1 VNHATLSGSAPPL
14 DRHPLADPLCAELQA
29 DRLPPGQ
36 WPAVGSVPVSILVPV
51 KNEEANLPECLQ
63 RLRWAGQVVVIDSQ
77 SIDRT
82 VPIAQ
87 AHGAEVHQFR
97 YSASGWPKKKN
108 WALENVSW
116 KHEWVLIVDADEQV
130 TPELAAEIEAVV
142 RRPTADAYF
151 LKRRFFFM
159 GSWIRHCGYYP
170 VWNLRMFRHAQGRFE
185 RIGDL
190 GETHS
195 GDNEI
200 HEHVVVP
207 SRSFG
212 FLKHDLIHYA
222 YPDLAT
228 WVEKH
233 NRYSNW
239 EAHAMLAGY
248 EGGVKPAL
256 FGDPVARRR
265 WLKVRSRWLPFRPLW
280 RFLYAYVF
288 QGGFLDGSAGYYL
301 CWMLAWYEFLSVA
314 KYKELKGR
322 RDRGEPAP

>member
-1 VNHATLSGSAPPL
+1 VTQATLSAAELPL
-14 DRHPLADPLCAELQA
+14 ERHPLADPLRAELQT
-29 DRLPPGQ
+29 DRSLPGA
-36 WPAVGSVPVSILVPV
+36 WPTTVSVPVSILVPV
-51 KNEEANLPECLQ
+51 KNEEANLPECLR
-63 RLRWAGQVVVIDSQ
+63 RLRWAGQIVVVDSH

-108 WALENVSW
+108 WALDNVAW
-116 KHEWVLIVDADEQV
+116 KHEWVLVVDADERM
-130 TPELAAEIEAVV
+130 TPELAAEIDALVK
-142 RRPTADAYF
+142 RPTADAYF
-151 LKRRFFFM
+151 LKRRFHFM
-159 GSWIRHCGYYP
+159 GRWIRHCGYYP
-170 VWNLRMFRHAQGRFE
+170 VWNLRLFRHAQGRFE
-185 RIGDL
+185 RIGNL
-190 GETHS
+190 GDTDS

-200 HEHVVVP
+200 HEHVVIP
-207 SRSFG
+207 SRSIG

-256 FGDPVARRR
+256 LGDPVARRR

-280 RFLYAYVF
+280 RFLYAYIF
-288 QGGFLDGSAGYYL
+288 QGGFLDGVAGYYL
-301 CWMLAWYEFLSVA
+301 CWMLAWYEFLSIA
-314 KYKELKGR
+314 KFRELKSR
-322 RDRGEPAP
+322 LDRGEPTP